1 MLKEAHG
8 QLTSGD
14 DSISVKDLTLCQRK
28 KVFSIMDPV
37 PMTDEDLYNFVTGQ
51 ARHEVIER
59 LFMVY
64 PNRFKSEMK
73 IQYEDVEV

>member
-1 MLKEAHG
+1 
-8 QLTSGD
+8 
-14 DSISVKDLTLCQRK
+14 
-28 KVFSIMDPV
+28 
-37 PMTDEDLYNFVTGQ
+37 MTDEDLYNFVTGQ

-73 IQYEDVEV
+73 IQYEDVRGIVDIYDKFFDIVVDLKGK